1 VIRLGAREIDMVIR
15 VGALKEGRDQG
26 VIGDI
31 RAVVQAA
38 EGCPVKVILETCY
51 LTDEEKIRAC
61 KLCVEAG
68 ASFVKTSTGFAA
80 GGATV
85 EDVRLMR
92 EAVGKEFGVKAAG
105 GIRTLE
111 DVLKMIEAGA
121 NRLGTSGSV
130 AIIKE
135 MDET

>member
-1 VIRLGAREIDMVIR
+1 
-15 VGALKEGRDQG
+15 
-26 VIGDI
+26 
-31 RAVVQAA
+31 
-38 EGCPVKVILETCY
+38 
-51 LTDEEKIRAC
+51 
-61 KLCVEAG
+61 VEAG

-130 AIIKE
+130 AIMKE